1 MSKIKTIKSEEL
13 IKLLDEYRL
22 DNPGMKLTIP
32 KFGAYI
38 RNKGFDI
45 PDYTIRRDQS
55 FREYLDNVNK
65 DSEEDVYNDV
75 VTYKTIDTEAFLT
88 KNNSK
93 SKLKEALD
101 MRDRYYANIAA
112 RAAESI
118 KARKTA
124 EEKAKQLEERVAE
137 LEDQLVNAQAK
148 ADNADIQKKD
158 MAIAKLKAI
167 LDSYIYP
174 DAANALLKKDGILE
188 VINSVIADEV
198 MDEKTIHADTEI
210 KTSKYDS
217 VNKLLG
223 GFNG

>member
-124 EEKAKQLEERVAE
+124 EEKVEQLEERVAE